1 MLFRKLSTIERVYN
15 IGMEHDSI
23 NYVFNYITNFIKE
36 SERDL
41 VKLYDLKVLD
51 KIVIND
57 IMTKDLV
64 VLDEEES
71 IDELGKLIKQY
82 RHMGYP
88 VFNSNEELVGIVTFD
103 DLRTKK
109 SSMPRLKKLKIKD
122 IMTKKDEI
130 ISISPYSSASEA
142 QKIMVEYDIGRVLV
156 VDDGKLKGIVTKG
169 DIVRTSEIYNPE
181 PKINKCSH
189 ITNIYFYGD
198 NPKKVEELAEEII
211 VLMGARGYIIS
222 EKEDFIEISDREWEP
237 IAKIMK
243 RNGKIDHISI
253 DTKLINI
260 LELNIIKEVLKL
272 IEKPKFEEV
281 IITDHITLV
290 DEKSAIQRIITD
302 VTMFE
307 KSMKTFGTITVRI
320 DF

>member
-64 VLDEEES
+64 ILDEEES

-88 VFNSNEELVGIVTFD
+88 VFNSNKELVGIVTFD

-109 SSMPRLKKLKIKD
+109 SSMSRLKKLKIKD

-130 ISISPYSSASEA
+130 VSISPYSSASEA

>member
-1 MLFRKLSTIERVYN
+1 
-15 IGMEHDSI
+15 
-23 NYVFNYITNFIKE
+23 
-36 SERDL
+36 
-41 VKLYDLKVLD
+41 
-51 KIVIND
+51 
-57 IMTKDLV
+57 
-64 VLDEEES
+64 
-71 IDELGKLIKQY
+71 
-82 RHMGYP
+82 
-88 VFNSNEELVGIVTFD
+88 
-103 DLRTKK
+103 
-109 SSMPRLKKLKIKD
+109 
-122 IMTKKDEI
+122 
-130 ISISPYSSASEA
+130 
-142 QKIMVEYDIGRVLV
+142 MVEYDIGRVLV

>member
-1 MLFRKLSTIERVYN
+1 
-15 IGMEHDSI
+15 MEHDSI

-64 VLDEEES
+64 ILDEEES

-88 VFNSNEELVGIVTFD
+88 VFNSNKELVGIVTFD

-109 SSMPRLKKLKIKD
+109 SSMSRLKKLKIKD

-130 ISISPYSSASEA
+130 VSISPYSSASEA

>member
-64 VLDEEES
+64 ILDEEES

-260 LELNIIKEVLKL
+260 LELNIIKEVFKL

>member
-88 VFNSNEELVGIVTFD
+88 VFNSNKELVGIVTFD

-109 SSMPRLKKLKIKD
+109 SSMSRLKKLKIKD

-130 ISISPYSSASEA
+130 VSISPYSSASEA

>member
-64 VLDEEES
+64 ILDEEES

-88 VFNSNEELVGIVTFD
+88 VFNSKEELVGIVTFD

-109 SSMPRLKKLKIKD
+109 SSMSRLKKLKIKD

-130 ISISPYSSASEA
+130 VSISPYSSASEA

>member
-23 NYVFNYITNFIKE
+23 NYVFKYITNFIKE
-36 SERDL
+36 SESDL
-41 VKLYDLKVLD
+41 VRLYDLKVLD
-51 KIVIND
+51 KIFVND

-64 VLDEEES
+64 TLHEDQF
-71 IDELGKLIKQY
+71 IDELGAQIKKY

-88 VFNSNEELVGIVTFD
+88 VLNSKKELVGIVTFD

-109 SSMPRLKKLKIKD
+109 SSMLKKLKIKD

-130 ISISPYSSASEA
+130 ISVSPHSSASET
-142 QKIMVEYDIGRVLV
+142 QKIMVKYDIGRVLV
-156 VDDGKLKGIVTKG
+156 IEDGKLVGIVTKG
-169 DIVRTSEIYNPE
+169 DIVRTSEIYSPE

-198 NPKKVEELAEEII
+198 NQRKVEELADEII

-243 RNGKIDHISI
+243 RDGKVDHISI
-253 DTKLINI
+253 DTKLIDF
-260 LELNIIKEVLKL
+260 LELNILKEVLKL
-272 IEKPKFEEV
+272 IEKPKFEEI

-302 VTMFE
+302 VTLFE

>member
-23 NYVFNYITNFIKE
+23 NYVFKYITNFIKE
-36 SERDL
+36 SESDL
-41 VKLYDLKVLD
+41 VRLYDLKVLD
-51 KIVIND
+51 KIVVND

-64 VLDEEES
+64 TLNEDES
-71 IDELGKLIKQY
+71 IDELGTLIKKY

-88 VFNSNEELVGIVTFD
+88 VLNSKKELVGIATFE

-109 SSMPRLKKLKIKD
+109 SGMSKLKKLKIKD
-122 IMTKKDEI
+122 IMTKKDDL
-130 ISISPYSSASEA
+130 ISTSPYLSASEA
-142 QKIMVEYDIGRVLV
+142 QKIMVKNDIGRILV
-156 VDDGKLKGIVTKG
+156 IEDGKLKGIVTKG
-169 DIVRTSEIYNPE
+169 DIVRTSEIYSPE

-198 NPKKVEELAEEII
+198 DPKKVEELADEII

-243 RNGKIDHISI
+243 RNGKVDHISI
-253 DTKLINI
+253 TTKLINI
-260 LELNIIKEVLKL
+260 LELNILKEVLRL

-290 DEKSAIQRIITD
+290 DEKSSIQRIITD
-302 VTMFE
+302 VTLFE